1 MLISLQHFLGN
12 TRVKTFYS
20 DNAREIIK
28 AVQDLGFGGTMRSPN
43 QACHKPMA
51 SLNGQSRKSY
61 QEHVRSWCKQ
71 VYLDMFGAR
80 QLCATACS
88 TLRVF
93 PHIHCVQACDA
104 ADGTDV
110 ISVEHSA
117 HPVVGEEIPHNA
129 WSKRHGADFTGQRLP
144 FGCGVYFK
152 PAVTKY
158 VLDKANARA
167 SFGISLA
174 TGRHRVADGMASIL

>member
-1 MLISLQHFLGN
+1 MLHN
-12 TRVKTFYS
+12 TRVFS
-20 DNAREIIK
+20 
-28 AVQDLGFGGTMRSPN
+28 
-43 QACHKPMA
+43 
-51 SLNGQSRKSY
+51 
-61 QEHVRSWCKQ
+61 
-71 VYLDMFGAR
+71 
-80 QLCATACS
+80 
-88 TLRVF
+88 
-93 PHIHCVQACDA
+93 HIHCVQACDA

-167 SFGISLA
+167 SFGIFLGYRLAPGCRWNGEYIVGDLTDFVSLELAEAANGQGIHIYEHVTTVFRLPNNGYIFLSSHA
-174 TGRHRVADGMASIL
+174 TTI